1 MNAFPTDPALTP
13 PRYRCAE
20 ALAVVRANDPVNTD
34 YRLLTLQ
41 APAEV
46 LDCVPG
52 QFFQLL
58 CPPSAGDQPFL
69 RRPMSIYDFDA
80 QAGLL
85 RFLYKVTGAGTRGL
99 ASLRQGDRL
108 NVLGPLGRGF
118 SMPDDWQ
125 RLMLVARGVG
135 LATLAPLA
143 RQAQARGRQL
153 TAICSARAPEFVMS
167 VDLFRDY
174 GAEVIVVTDTD
185 GSSAPEAMRRLVTRR
200 IADSGV
206 DAFYTCGS
214 ARIARMLQQIGAEY
228 GIPGEIAV
236 EQQMACGLGM
246 CQACV
251 RPFRTGRDGRDI
263 VQRRVCREGPVFPL
277 ADLVADAE
285 VPA

>member
-1 MNAFPTDPALTP
+1 MNAIPKDSTLTTAP
-13 PRYRCAE
+13 PYRCAE
-20 ALAVVRANDPVNTD
+20 ALTVVRSNAVVNTD
-34 YRLLTLQ
+34 YRLLTLD

-46 LDCVPG
+46 LDCAPG

-58 CPPSAGDQPFL
+58 CPGTADDQPFL
-69 RRPMSIYDFDA
+69 RRPMSIFDFDA
-80 QAGLL
+80 ATGSL

-99 ASLRQGDRL
+99 ATLRPGDRL
-108 NVLGPLGRGF
+108 NVLGPLGQGF
-118 SMPDDWQ
+118 SMQDDWQ

-143 RQAQARGRQL
+143 RMAQAHGRQL

-167 VDLFRDY
+167 VDHFREC

-185 GSSAPEAMRRLVTRR
+185 GSSSPDAMRALIEAR
-200 IADSGV
+200 IAHDGV

-214 ARIARMLQQIGAEY
+214 ARLARMLQDIGAEY
-228 GIPGEIAV
+228 DIPGEIAV

-251 RPFRTGRDGRDI
+251 RPFHEGGKI
-263 VQRRVCREGPVFPL
+263 VHRRVCREGPVFQL
-277 ADLVADAE
+277 KGVVA
-285 VPA
+285 